1 MTVQL
6 LIRHKKM
13 NKYTK
18 IAVLIVTCLA
28 LGYLSGMVTQS
39 SIKSWYPTIL
49 KPSFNP
55 PNWLFAPVWT
65 TLFVFMGIAGGLV
78 WDKIDTKKEEVQKA
92 LVLFAIQLVLNS
104 LWSIL
109 FFGLKNPML
118 ALIEIVLLW
127 LLIYETFVKFSKID
141 KVAGYLFIPYLIWVG
156 FAMILNASIWWLN

>member
-1 MTVQL
+1 
-6 LIRHKKM
+6 M

-18 IAVLIVTCLA
+18 IAILVVTCLA

-39 SIKSWYPTIL
+39 SIKTWYPTIL

-55 PNWLFAPVWT
+55 PNWLFAPVWS

-78 WDKIDTKKEEVQKA
+78 WSKIDVKKEEVQKA
-92 LVLFAIQLVLNS
+92 LVFFAIQLVLNS

-127 LLIYETFVKFSKID
+127 LVIYETFVKFNKID
-141 KVAGYLFIPYLIWVG
+141 KIAGYLFIPYLIWVG
-156 FAMILNASIWWLN
+156 FAAILNLNIWWLNR

>member
-1 MTVQL
+1 
-6 LIRHKKM
+6 M

-18 IAVLIVTCLA
+18 IAILVVTCLA
-28 LGYLSGMVTQS
+28 IGYLSGMVTQS
-39 SIKSWYPTIL
+39 SIKTWYPTIA

-65 TLFVFMGIAGGLV
+65 TLFVFMGVAGGLV
-78 WDKIDTKKEEVQKA
+78 WSRIDKKKEEVSKA
-92 LVLFAIQLVLNS
+92 LVFFAIQLFLNT

-127 LLIYETFVKFSKID
+127 LVIYETFAKFNKID
-141 KVAGYLFIPYLIWVG
+141 KIAGYLFIPYLIWVG
-156 FAMILNASIWWLN
+156 FAAFLNLNIWWLNK